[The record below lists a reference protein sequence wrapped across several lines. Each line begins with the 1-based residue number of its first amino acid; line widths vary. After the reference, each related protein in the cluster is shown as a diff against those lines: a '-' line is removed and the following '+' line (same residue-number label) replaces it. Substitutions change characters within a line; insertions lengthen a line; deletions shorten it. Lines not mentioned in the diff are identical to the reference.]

1 MSLAT
6 VSWRLMMMSSTSP
19 PRVPMLRDSKVD
31 DMSVLSDRFV
41 ARGIVGISRT
51 NAVTSTP
58 ALASETVTAVSMATV
73 VSQWISDKP
82 GVI

>member
-1 MSLAT
+1 
-6 VSWRLMMMSSTSP
+6 
-19 PRVPMLRDSKVD
+19 MLRDSNVD
-31 DMSVLSDRFV
+31 EMSLLSDRFV
-41 ARGIVGISRT
+41 ARGMVGISRT

-58 ALASETVTAVSMATV
+58 AFASETVTAVSMATV